1 KKSGAHNHVY
11 CQRAASNMKRAEQ
24 ERRASTLMDPTAT
37 PCKGLGIV
45 DFLKDKNFLVTGAT
59 GFVAK
64 VLVEKILSVQ
74 PDVGKIFLVIKA
86 KDSLSALERVK
97 NEVMNKEIF
106 NVIQKSYGNGY
117 KDFILERLVP
127 VVGDMTEDN
136 LGIEPDV
143 ADMLLKE
150 VDIIVS
156 SAANTTFD
164 ERYDFSLEMNTR
176 GVSRLMEFGKRCK
189 RVQLF
194 MHISTAYA
202 NRQIHGPA
210 LEKLLHMGDSEAM
223 DIESEF
229 NLAKNT
235 IADIEAE
242 VADFQKS
249 SSLDVIDSNK
259 MLTQR
264 MRDLGIAR
272 ARKFGWQDTYGL
284 TKAMGEMLL
293 VNERGDLPVVILR
306 PSIVESTFSSPFP
319 GWIEGHRMLDPIIS
333 HYGKG
338 QLGGLFADPNT
349 ILDLVP
355 VDMVV
360 NATLAAVAKHAGKPG
375 IHVYHVASSVANP
388 IKLQH
393 VVEAIFEHFK

>member
-1 KKSGAHNHVY
+1 
-11 CQRAASNMKRAEQ
+11 
-24 ERRASTLMDPTAT
+24 
-37 PCKGLGIV
+37 
-45 DFLKDKNFLVTGAT
+45 
-59 GFVAK
+59 
-64 VLVEKILSVQ
+64 
-74 PDVGKIFLVIKA
+74 
-86 KDSLSALERVK
+86 
-97 NEVMNKEIF
+97 
-106 NVIQKSYGNGY
+106 
-117 KDFILERLVP
+117 
-127 VVGDMTEDN
+127 
-136 LGIEPDV
+136 
-143 ADMLLKE
+143 
-150 VDIIVS
+150 
-156 SAANTTFD
+156 
-164 ERYDFSLEMNTR
+164 YDFSLEMNTR

-202 NRQIHGPA
+202 NGQIHGPA
-210 LEKLLHMGDSEAM
+210 LEKLLHMGDSEVKEKGRTSLSVM

-249 SSLDVIDSNK
+249 SSL
-259 MLTQR
+259 TQT

-272 ARKFGWQDTYGL
+272 ARKYGWQDSYCL

-293 VNERGDLPVVILR
+293 VNDRPADLPVVILR
-306 PSIVESTFSSPFP
+306 PSIIESTFSSPFP

-338 QLGGLFADPNT
+338 QLSGLFADPDT
-349 ILDLVP
+349 IIDLVP

-393 VVEAIFEHFK
+393 VAEAIFEHFKCNPYIDNKGKPVELQKELAFFPTMEDFSNHAWNNAFNAPSNIAGLPIFAPNMSEREKIICIKSIEQTQHMSMLYEPYLFYKGRFDISNLEMLSLELSEEEQGTLGFDVKNIEWKNYIANIHIPGLRQHVMK